1 MPPVLAVSRTPARR
15 RLCRA
20 ALATLLLGSALPAA
34 LEAQLQSED
43 QNSGVDAL
51 LIGIS
56 AVDERTVWAAGTGG
70 TWIRTTD
77 GGATW
82 QSGQVPGADSLQFRD
97 VHTVDAETAYLLSIG
112 NGTDSRIY
120 RTDDAGA
127 SWLEVF
133 RNEDPRG
140 FYDCFDFW
148 TPDRGIVIGDE
159 IDRTV
164 SMLQT
169 TDGRNW
175 VKVPTGTLPAA
186 QDGEG
191 SFAASGHCVS
201 ASTGGRA
208 RVIASNPDYGRLLTT
223 SDYGAT
229 WQVDTL
235 PVTVRAG
242 VGPQSVTF
250 WDLDHGMVLTGG
262 YDSEPDDVGIAVT
275 ADGGATWSA
284 GGRTPLPSGVWGAVY
299 VPGSNPR
306 TVVAVG
312 PDGIVFSQND
322 GQDWTV
328 LDSFNYWTVTF
339 ASPDAGWA
347 VGRDGR
353 VTRLRLR

>member
-1 MPPVLAVSRTPARR
+1 MDRLHTSAPFGVRLLAVAGVLASLVAPT
-15 RLCRA
+15 RA
-20 ALATLLLGSALPAA
+20 
-34 LEAQLQSED
+34 EAQVEAEVQ
-43 QNSGVDAL
+43 QSGVDAL

-56 AVDERTVWAAGTGG
+56 AVDDRTVWAAGTGG

-77 GGATW
+77 GGDHW
-82 QSGQVPGADSLQFRD
+82 ESGVVPGADSLQFRD
-97 VHTVDAETAYLLSIG
+97 VHAVDARTAYLLSIG
-112 NGTDSRIY
+112 NGPDSRIY

-127 SWLEVF
+127 SWGEVF

-159 IDRTV
+159 IDLTV
-164 SMLQT
+164 SMLET
-169 TDGRNW
+169 TDGRTW
-175 VKVPTGTLPAA
+175 SKVPTGRLPAA
-186 QDGEG
+186 QEGEG

-201 ASTGGRA
+201 AGSDGRA

-223 SDYGAT
+223 DDYGMT

-250 WDLDHGMVLTGG
+250 WDSDHGMVLTGG
-262 YDSEPDDVGIAVT
+262 YDSEPADIGVAVT
-275 ADGGATWSA
+275 SDAGETWSA

-312 PDGIVFSQND
+312 PDGIVVSQSD
-322 GQDWTV
+322 GRDWAV
-328 LDSFNYWTVTF
+328 VDSFNYWTVTF